1 MTNLERLIEN
11 IENRKGRGV
20 TFTIERSRGATY
32 DSEDFSIY
40 AHDRYPRSSV
50 LAGRDRR
57 CWIGSSDSKDE
68 LLEACNRA
76 GVNASVS
83 GSTFV
88 EPTGDSLGDLSGLP
102 RSPEP
107 WFDPADAGEAW
118 GEEDY

>member
-57 CWIGSSDSKDE
+57 AWIGSSDDKGE
-68 LLEACNRA
+68 LIEACKRA
-76 GVNASVS
+76 KVNVGLG

-102 RSPEP
+102 ECPPS